1 MQRTLGHS
9 CDILVL
15 DVVHV
20 TFRNLDVD
28 RRQGI
33 PTMREEGG
41 CAYRKRAAR
50 TEASPPR
57 EKGNPNQ
64 TNPERRYCLRGI
76 VALQKQLCL
85 TKQQLLRVEVAVKKL
100 VFER

>member
-41 CAYRKRAAR
+41 VP
-50 TEASPPR
+50 TESVQPELRPAH
-57 EKGNPNQ
+57 
-64 TNPERRYCLRGI
+64 PERKGTQIKQTLSVDI
-76 VALQKQLCL
+76 VC
-85 TKQQLLRVEVAVKKL
+85 EVSLHFRNSSV
-100 VFER
+100 